1 MSPVKSLVVPFR
13 WSPPAR
19 AGWLLLLVLLLLGG
33 MGWGVHGLYQKR
45 EQHYHHQIEGGL
57 QAINQLQV
65 NGVTHWRSG
74 HVRDA
79 AAITNDSLLAQAV
92 ARWQAQPL
100 PDTEE
105 PVRERLR
112 SLVEHARY
120 TSAHLVDLQGQLL
133 LDAAG
138 PATGT
143 LQAPEL
149 QALQHALA
157 LAEPGVVELRTDTA
171 FAAYPFFGL
180 LAPLYDGNRPL
191 GAIWLVVD
199 VRTTL
204 YPQLASWPTTFRTA
218 ESVLVERQGDDAV
231 FISPLRHS
239 ADAPLWQRQP
249 LGSTSRDPMVQAV
262 TGVRGVFYGTDYR
275 DHSVLAV
282 ASAVPDSP
290 WLLVSKVDV
299 ADAFTETQRRE
310 WLSLGLFVS
319 LGLLSLGSLV
329 VFWQARAW
337 RRERALKAELQRNL
351 HWLDNAQQ
359 AALLGYFVY
368 DPQSERFTLSRMARI
383 IFGLPSGSSVALS
396 QWAGMLHLDGREE
409 TLKVHLRAMSE
420 RTRLRTQY
428 RIQRH
433 GDGQV
438 RWIEVW
444 GEYGNAAGNG
454 ESLLMTGTVQDITD
468 RKHTEQE
475 LAHYRSALESQVRLD
490 PLTQVANRL
499 ALDEAVARAWSQ
511 ALREGSPLA
520 LVMIDVDHF
529 KLYNDHYGHVAGD
542 RCLQRV
548 AGALAAQLGRGS
560 DLLARYGGEEFVV
573 LLPGADGDAALA
585 VAHRLC
591 QALHALALEHQGTS
605 GPGIVTASMGV
616 AHLRPADLVAA
627 GTATRTGVDAAQRL
641 FQQADAALYRAKQLG
656 RDRVVLYDAQCE
668 AALNGV
674 EQPEPPFIPRGAH

>member
-1 MSPVKSLVVPFR
+1 MKSPVVPFR
-13 WSPPAR
+13 WLPPAR
-19 AGWLLLLVLLLLGG
+19 AWWLLPLVLLLLGG
-33 MGWGVHGLYQKR
+33 MGWGVYGIYQKR

-57 QAINQLQV
+57 QTINQLQV
-65 NGVTHWRSG
+65 HGITHWRRR

-79 AAITNDSLLAQAV
+79 AAITDDSLLAQAV

-100 PDTEE
+100 PGNEE
-105 PVRERLR
+105 PLRERLR
-112 SLVEHARY
+112 SFVEHARY
-120 TSAHLVDLQGQLL
+120 TSAHLVDPQGQLL

-138 PATGT
+138 PATGM

-149 QALQHALA
+149 QALQGALA

-171 FAAYPFFGL
+171 FAYPFFGL

-199 VRTTL
+199 ARTTL

-218 ESVLVERQGDDAV
+218 ESVLVERQGDEAV

-249 LGSTSRDPMVQAV
+249 LGPASRDPMVQAV

-275 DHSVLAV
+275 NHAVLAV

-319 LGLLSLGSLV
+319 LGLLLLGSLV
-329 VFWQARAW
+329 VVWQARAW

-351 HWLDNAQQ
+351 QWLDNAQQ

-368 DPQSERFTLSRMARI
+368 DPHSEKFTLSRMART
-383 IFGLPSGSSVALS
+383 IFGLPSGSSMTLS
-396 QWAGMLHLDGREE
+396 QWVGMLHPDGREE
-409 TLKVHLRAMSE
+409 ALKEHLRAMTE

-444 GEYGNAAGNG
+444 GESGNSAGNG
-454 ESLLMTGTVQDITD
+454 EPRVVTGTVQDITD

-499 ALDEAVARAWSQ
+499 ALDEAVARAWGQ

-542 RCLQRV
+542 QCLQSV
-548 AGALAAQLGRGS
+548 AGALAVQLGRAS

-585 VAHRLC
+585 VAHRLR
-591 QALHALALEHQGTS
+591 QALHALALEHRGTP

-616 AHLRPADLVAA
+616 AHLRPAELVAA
-627 GTATRTGVDAAQRL
+627 GTATRTDVDAAQRL
-641 FQQADAALYRAKQLG
+641 FQQADSALYRAKQLG
-656 RDRVVLYDAQCE
+656 RDRVVPYDAQCE

-674 EQPEPPFIPRGAH
+674 GEPGAEFMPSGDV